1 MGSRKG
7 KVLRVKL
14 CGGMAMSSYKDY
26 KKKALQNSEIKV
38 EYDILQSEYDII
50 QTMINARVGQNT
62 ESIFLVRNC
71 QKQGK
76 GNRWN
81 ND

>member
-26 KKKALQNSEIKV
+26 KKKALQNP
-38 EYDILQSEYDII
+38 
-50 QTMINARVGQNT
+50 
-62 ESIFLVRNC
+62 ESIFFVRNC